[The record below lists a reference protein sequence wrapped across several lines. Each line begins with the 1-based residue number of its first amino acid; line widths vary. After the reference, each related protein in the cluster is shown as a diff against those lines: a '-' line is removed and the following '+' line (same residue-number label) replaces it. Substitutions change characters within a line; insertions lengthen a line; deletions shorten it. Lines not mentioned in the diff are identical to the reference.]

1 MFLGEIPQVR
11 LRSENEPNFEKIENL
26 DPVFICDFELE
37 NQKFFKSH
45 SFGLK
50 LRLLGELET
59 LIPKNDFSNSK
70 SACHVV
76 KNAKNSKIVTF
87 LGWRP
92 ILKVF

>member
-1 MFLGEIPQVR
+1 MT
-11 LRSENEPNFEKIENL
+11 FEKFLI
-26 DPVFICDFELE
+26 FEFEIADKNWVKIFNFLE
-37 NQKFFKSH
+37 IRRNM
-45 SFGLK
+45 LK
-50 LRLLGELET
+50 LRTLGELEA

-92 ILKVF
+92 ILKIF

>member
-1 MFLGEIPQVR
+1 M
-11 LRSENEPNFEKIENL
+11 
-26 DPVFICDFELE
+26 
-37 NQKFFKSH
+37 
-45 SFGLK
+45 LK

-76 KNAKNSKIVTF
+76 KNAKNSKIITF

-92 ILKVF
+92 ILEIV